1 VIGAAIF
8 EKVSTKEM
16 MKIPMIL
23 LSAVVL
29 LPAQPNLMPWPANMA
44 VTQGRLAIDQSFR
57 VGLTGYQEPRLRA
70 AAERFLA
77 HLSRQTGIA
86 IPISIV
92 QDPRQATLEIHCDR
106 AGEPVQKLGE
116 DESYRLEVSE
126 KHARLRA
133 PNPHGV

>member
-1 VIGAAIF
+1 
-8 EKVSTKEM
+8 M
-16 MKIPMIL
+16 MKTLMIL
-23 LSAVVL
+23 LSAAVL

-44 VTQGRLAIDQSFR
+44 VTQGRLPIDQSFR

-70 AAERFLA
+70 AAERFLV

-92 QDPRQATLEIHCDR
+92 PDAQQATLEIHCDR
-106 AGEPVQKLGE
+106 AGEPIQKLGE

-126 KHARLRA
+126 KRARLSA
-133 PNPHGV
+133 PNPLGVLRGLETF